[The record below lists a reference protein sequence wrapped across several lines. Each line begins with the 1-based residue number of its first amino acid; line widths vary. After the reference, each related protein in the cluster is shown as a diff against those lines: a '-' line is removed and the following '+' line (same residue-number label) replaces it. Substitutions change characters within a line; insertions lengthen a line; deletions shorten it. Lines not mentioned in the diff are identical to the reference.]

1 MSHGFSGHLSAI
13 LLALLVLQRICWC
26 RGDIPI
32 TETDI
37 RALKPEAKPYKRAD
51 GDGLNLKVNP
61 DGSKL
66 CGWLIGMKVSR
77 NCSLVGDIT
86 AALTE
91 RPPFQHRAAMPRGE
105 LPTFFGKLDAE
116 PLVPL
121 APCCLDAGKLLSL
134 GFSGPHLFPGTRQG
148 AMSENTILYALYRL
162 GNHKKATIHGF
173 RGTGSTILNETGKF
187 KLDWIER

>member
-121 APCCLDAGKLLSL
+121 APCCLDAGRTA
-134 GFSGPHLFPGTRQG
+134 FSGFFRATSVPWHPPGGDEREYDPLCTLPAGESQEGNDTR
-148 AMSENTILYALYRL
+148 L
-162 GNHKKATIHGF
+162 
-173 RGTGSTILNETGKF
+173 
-187 KLDWIER
+187 